1 MPDMNQNTKP
11 DWISRRVEDF
21 LKLVGAIGKDTK
33 SAVIVCLILLAGWQ
47 YREMST
53 MHKTINDE
61 IRKQVPTAVKKEAEE
76 QFKEPKAQIDT
87 AVGLIKESINFKK
100 EEQDSN
106 NNNQK

>member
-33 SAVIVCLILLAGWQ
+33 SVVIGFLILLAGWQ
-47 YREMST
+47 YREMRS
-53 MHKTINDE
+53 MHETINAE
-61 IRKQVPTAVKKEAEE
+61 IRKQVPTVVKREAEE

-100 EEQDSN
+100 EEQ
-106 NNNQK
+106 NNQK